1 MSPVHPVFWREN
13 IVGSV
18 RAWGWSW
25 KRHTPEATEFAT
37 LAYVIKSNNYRH
49 IITMISKIIVVVS
62 QNSCWTKWKYWTYWK
77 CCWNRHGMCHASIA
91 YYVMNAGKHEWCT
104 AYCSSKNNTGCYSI
118 WLCFRT
124 VPRMAPLF
132 SIALG
137 CFIFWWWVHY
147 SSQTRVDAIRL
158 CEVYTFKPSTK
169 YCLFLS
175 DLRPLAT
182 YPFFWF
188 KCINQP
194 RMKENQLLGVDLH
207 LF

>member
-91 YYVMNAGKHEWCT
+91 YYVMNAGKHDWCT
-104 AYCSSKNNTGCYSI
+104 AYCSSKITQVVILYDCV
-118 WLCFRT
+118 F
-124 VPRMAPLF
+124 
-132 SIALG
+132 ALSPEWHP
-137 CFIFWWWVHY
+137 C
-147 SSQTRVDAIRL
+147 S
-158 CEVYTFKPSTK
+158 
-169 YCLFLS
+169 
-175 DLRPLAT
+175 
-182 YPFFWF
+182 
-188 KCINQP
+188 
-194 RMKENQLLGVDLH
+194 QLLLDASYFDDECITAVKQE
-207 LF
+207 